1 MSETIYF
8 NSMMVF
14 KNVLGEASANFIKKG
29 KKIQL
34 ILRRKNIKKIIIS
47 NTSRIIW
54 MGENR
59 DTINKAMD
67 LKSSL
72 KFTEIQNETLKRELK
87 KC

>member
-1 MSETIYF
+1 
-8 NSMMVF
+8 MMVF
-14 KNVLGEASANFIKKG
+14 KNVLGKLLQILLKG
-29 KKIQL
+29 KIQL
-34 ILRRKNIKKIIIS
+34 ILRRKNIKIIIS

-72 KFTEIQNETLKRELK
+72 KFTEIQNETLKEN
-87 KC
+87 